1 MPNTDPN
8 RAKPYTDP
16 VPDGQCKYELVNEE
30 TFFCALLET
39 ELCRGGHDSTV
50 NLLRLHLRYLLTTL
64 KNKNFGSLLE
74 LPFHQRLAE
83 VAKLAICNLPP
94 ECIGIFGNK
103 VASLIFLEV
112 DFLALSRYIFNQQ
125 QSHIR
130 ILQNGSG
137 GWVEREGFCKS
148 KKNVNNLLS
157 W

>member
-1 MPNTDPN
+1 M
-8 RAKPYTDP
+8 
-16 VPDGQCKYELVNEE
+16 
-30 TFFCALLET
+30 LET

-83 VAKLAICNLPP
+83 VAKLATGNLPP
-94 ECIGIFGNK
+94 ECSGIFGDK

-125 QSHIR
+125 SRIR

-137 GWVEREGFCKS
+137 GLRGF
-148 KKNVNNLLS
+148 L
-157 W
+157 